1 MVIISGGD
9 GSSFENA
16 IIISDCDNMQG
27 IEQEFIEVRQRFGNY
42 RLVRQDLMEYNK
54 KMFDKLEIE
63 VENGQLIEVYF
74 DITEFFGKGFE
85 I

>member
-1 MVIISGGD
+1 MVVVSGGN

-27 IEQEFIEVRQRFGNY
+27 IKQEYIELRHRFGNY

-63 VENGQLIEVYF
+63 GEDGQIIEVYF
-74 DITEFFGKGFE
+74 DITELFGKGFE

>member
-42 RLVRQDLMEYNK
+42 RLVRQDLMEYNNR
-54 KMFDKLEIE
+54 MFDKLEIE
-63 VENGQLIEVYF
+63 VENGLLIEVYF